1 MNGDMTLLRR
11 VSIDPGQL
19 GTLRAVPMTIPYSP
33 IVAQVRKGLS
43 CEVGRWDGLV
53 LGMLKRDL

>member
-1 MNGDMTLLRR
+1 MTLLRR